1 MTSMAES
8 MPINPVMLDAV
19 IQLKHREFALKA
31 KELEERQD
39 QLKWKDVIKTRTTH
53 ERVGS

>member
-39 QLKWKDVIKTRTTH
+39 QLKLK
-53 ERVGS
+53 ESCY